1 MQPARNT
8 VVLHRYGDASHFLA
22 IAERVAA
29 YLTCDPVF
37 LIGRAIK
44 RKISLRAMTAV
55 LYDILRDYFGHRRVQ
70 TYVYGFAPESA
81 YFIPLCLVWRRRGR
95 RVLFTSFSDPVE
107 TLNPA
112 MQLQLRANL
121 RFASRFFDAAAVVS
135 LSAQRTLA
143 PYLHTALVQ
152 HAIDVNAY
160 NRGETREG
168 LVFLGRIAPYKNVGQ
183 IIASAN
189 STGFALDLVGPNEM
203 DAHELDAVAG
213 SVRYLGPKTKAWIK
227 AHLGG
232 YRALVLA
239 SDKREP
245 FGIVLLEAM
254 AAGVLVVA
262 SRTHGTETIF
272 RDWPDYPLLF
282 EAGEGPDGLT
292 AALTRLRA
300 LSAED
305 EAHLRARLM
314 EIVEDYRPE
323 ARAEHWQ
330 EVLK

>member
-1 MQPARNT
+1 MPPARNT

-22 IAERVAA
+22 IAERVDA

-37 LIGRAIK
+37 VLGRAVK
-44 RKISLRAMTAV
+44 RKISLGAMAAG
-55 LYDILRDYFGHRRVQ
+55 LWGILRDYVGHRRVQ

-81 YFIPLCLVWRRRGR
+81 YFIPLCLLWSRRGR

-107 TLNPA
+107 SLSPA
-112 MQLQLRANL
+112 MQRRIRANL
-121 RFASRFFDAAAVVS
+121 LFAARFFDAAAAVS

-143 PYLHTALVQ
+143 PYLRTALVQ
-152 HAIDVNAY
+152 HTIDVDAY
-160 NRGETREG
+160 DRRETREG
-168 LVFLGRIAPYKNVGQ
+168 LVFLGRIAPYKNVEQ
-183 IIASAN
+183 IIDSAK
-189 STGFALDLVGPNEM
+189 STGLALDLVGPNEM
-203 DAHELDAVAG
+203 DSHELDAAAE
-213 SVRYLGPKTKAWIK
+213 SVRYLGPQTKAWIK

-254 AAGVLVVA
+254 AAGVLVVV

-282 EAGEGPDGLT
+282 EAGESPDGLT

-300 LSAED
+300 LNDED
-305 EAHLRARLM
+305 EAYLRARLTQM
-314 EIVEDYRPE
+314 VEDYRPE
-323 ARAEHWQ
+323 VRARHWQ
-330 EVLK
+330 EVLV